1 MAVNQAA
8 RVPTDAELAQIN
20 QYVPSGYAKL
30 TADEVGIVSVM
41 VTNNLLTYNYQKW
54 SIASLNV
61 MPSLITGKQST
72 VNHDSWNVEKVLGK
86 IFNATYTKSRN
97 VPAAKLNSVNAYQA
111 DLNKEIVAKEGYAE
125 VTADIY
131 YPRKI
136 ESEFAGFEGGEDEVT
151 NDVKGRSPQ
160 QKNDATVDLPELNI
174 VYQRIDELTNKV
186 KMLTDAAMTEDS
198 DEDTVLQRIRFG
210 LYDRVSLGSFDY
222 TALRCPDC
230 ACEKG
235 FPDIYRLDDDMCPLG
250 YLAPMPDYGYEPNA
264 EIGMWNGQI
273 IKVAPYAIRD
283 GLRNAEEIS
292 FVLAGNNPFAST
304 VKG

>member
-8 RVPTDAELAQIN
+8 RMPTDAELTQIN
-20 QYVPSGYAKL
+20 QYVPSGYARL

-54 SIASLNV
+54 SVASLSV

-97 VPAAKLNSVNAYQA
+97 IPAAKLNSVNAYQS
-111 DLNKEIVAKEGYAE
+111 DINKAITAKEGYAE
-125 VTADIY
+125 VTADIF
-131 YPRKI
+131 YPRKVDT
-136 ESEFAGFEGGEDEVT
+136 SFANEFEGDKEIVD
-151 NDVKGRSPQ
+151 DVRRSPQ
-160 QKNDATVDLPELNI
+160 QKSDATIDVPELNS
-174 VYQRIDELTNKV
+174 VNMRLDDLTNKV
-186 KMLTDAAMTEDS
+186 KMLTDAAIAENGN
-198 DEDTVLQRIRFG
+198 EDTVLQRIRFG

-230 ACEKG
+230 TCEKG
-235 FPDIYRLDDDMCPLG
+235 FPDMHRPEDLCPLSFIP
-250 YLAPMPDYGYEPNA
+250 PMPEWGYEPNT
-264 EIGMWNGQI
+264 EVGTWNGQL
-273 IKVAPYAIRD
+273 IKVAPYAVRD

-292 FVLAGNNPFAST
+292 FVLAGNNPFAG
-304 VKG
+304 VKRD

>member
-136 ESEFAGFEGGEDEVT
+136 ESEFAGVAESDASEIV
-151 NDVKGRSPQ
+151 NDVMGQ
-160 QKNDATVDLPELNI
+160 QKNDAVIELPELSI
-174 VYQRIDELTNKV
+174 VYQRIDDLTNKV
-186 KMLTDAAMTEDS
+186 KMLTEAAMTEDS

-235 FPDIYRLDDDMCPLG
+235 FPDIYRIDSEMCPLG
-250 YLAPMPDYGYEPNA
+250 YLAPIPDYGYEPNA

>member
-136 ESEFAGFEGGEDEVT
+136 ESEFAGVAESDASEIV
-151 NDVKGRSPQ
+151 NDVMGQ
-160 QKNDATVDLPELNI
+160 QKNDAVIELPELSI
-174 VYQRIDELTNKV
+174 VYQRIDDLTNKV
-186 KMLTDAAMTEDS
+186 KMLTEAAMTEDS
-198 DEDTVLQRIRFG
+198 DENTVLQRIRFG

-235 FPDIYRLDDDMCPLG
+235 FPDIYRIDSEMCPLG
-250 YLAPMPDYGYEPNA
+250 YLAPIPDYGYEPNA

>member
-131 YPRKI
+131 YPRKA
-136 ESEFAGFEGGEDEVT
+136 ESDFAGVAESDASEIV
-151 NDVKGRSPQ
+151 NDVMGQR
-160 QKNDATVDLPELNI
+160 KNDATIDVPELDAVNA
-174 VYQRIDELTNKV
+174 RISNLVATV
-186 KMLTDAAMTEDS
+186 KMLTDQMSGSDS
-198 DEDTVLQRIRFG
+198 DPEETLQKIRFG

-235 FPDIYRLDDDMCPLG
+235 FPDMYRPDEICPLG
-250 YLAPMPDYGYEPNA
+250 FLPPMPEWGYEPNA

>member
-136 ESEFAGFEGGEDEVT
+136 ESEFAGAAESDASEIV
-151 NDVKGRSPQ
+151 NDVMGH
-160 QKNDATVDLPELNI
+160 QKNDAVIELPELSI
-174 VYQRIDELTNKV
+174 VYQRIDDLTNKV
-186 KMLTDAAMTEDS
+186 KMLTEAAMTEDS

-292 FVLAGNNPFAST
+292 FVVAGHNPFAST

>member
-30 TADEVGIVSVM
+30 TADEVAIVSVM

-111 DLNKEIVAKEGYAE
+111 DLNKEIVAKE
-125 VTADIY
+125 
-131 YPRKI
+131 
-136 ESEFAGFEGGEDEVT
+136 
-151 NDVKGRSPQ
+151 
-160 QKNDATVDLPELNI
+160 
-174 VYQRIDELTNKV
+174 TNKY
-186 KMLTDAAMTEDS
+186 S
-198 DEDTVLQRIRFG
+198 R
-210 LYDRVSLGSFDY
+210 GSY
-222 TALRCPDC
+222 
-230 ACEKG
+230 EKAKQ
-235 FPDIYRLDDDMCPLG
+235 ILNW
-250 YLAPMPDYGYEPNA
+250 EPNTD
-264 EIGMWNGQI
+264 
-273 IKVAPYAIRD
+273 IKSLIKKVV
-283 GLRNAEEIS
+283 EEIS
-292 FVLAGNNPFAST
+292 L
-304 VKG
+304 

>member
-1 MAVNQAA
+1 MAVNQA
-8 RVPTDAELAQIN
+8 RIPNESELAQIN
-20 QYVPSGYAKL
+20 QYVPTGYAKL
-30 TADEVGIVSVM
+30 TADEIGIVSVM
-41 VTNNLLTYNYQKW
+41 VANNLLTYNYQKW
-54 SIASLNV
+54 SIASLDV

-72 VNHDSWNVEKVLGK
+72 VNHDAWNVEKVLGK

-97 VPAAKLNSVNAYQA
+97 IPVAKLIAVNGYQS
-111 DLNKEIVAKEGYAE
+111 DLNKAIAAKEGYAE

-136 ESEFAGFEGGEDEVT
+136 ESEFAGFEGEEQEIT
-151 NDVKGRSPQ
+151 NDVARSL
-160 QKNDATVDLPELNI
+160 KNDATIDLPELSL
-174 VYQRIDELTNKV
+174 VYKRIDELTNKV
-186 KMLTDAAMTEDS
+186 KMLTDAAIAEDS

-222 TALRCPDC
+222 TSLRCPDC
-230 ACEKG
+230 TCDKG
-235 FPDIYRLDDDMCPLG
+235 FPDMYRTEDLCPLG
-250 YLAPMPDYGYEPNA
+250 FIPPMPDYGYEPNA
-264 EIGMWNGQI
+264 EIGLWNGQI
-273 IKVAPYAIRD
+273 IKVAPYGVRD

>member
-1 MAVNQAA
+1 MAVTQAA

-30 TADEVGIVSVM
+30 TADEVGVVSVM

-86 IFNATYTKSRN
+86 IFNATYTKYRN
-97 VPAAKLNSVNAYQA
+97 VPVAKLNSVNAYQA

-136 ESEFAGFEGGEDEVT
+136 ESEFAGVAESDASEII
-151 NDVKGRSPQ
+151 NDVMGQ
-160 QKNDATVDLPELNI
+160 QKNDATIELPELSI
-174 VYQRIDELTNKV
+174 VYQRIDDLTNKV
-186 KMLTDAAMTEDS
+186 KMLTEAAMTEDS

-230 ACEKG
+230 TCEKG
-235 FPDIYRLDDDMCPLG
+235 FPDMYRSDEICSLG
-250 YLAPMPDYGYEPNA
+250 FLPPMPDWGYDPNA
-264 EIGMWNGQI
+264 EIGLWNGQM